1 VGQRIEENTQEKGH
15 RQLIELLQELRVA
28 LPGVQVLF
36 AFLLTVPFTQGWSRV
51 TEFQKNLYFASLLC
65 SAAATAFLIA
75 PSAIHRLDF
84 ERGDKP
90 RIVQVSNTLTVIG
103 LGFLALAIVGVVC
116 LISDVLFDGWTVVM
130 YTAATAIVFIGL
142 WYTIPLVMRSNGGSD
157 AASRSEEGDE
167 ESASVREG
175 QAIDQEAGEG

>member
-1 VGQRIEENTQEKGH
+1 VGQRIEESTQEKGH

-36 AFLLTVPFTQGWSRV
+36 GFLLIVPFSARWGEV
-51 TEFQKNLYFASLLC
+51 TAFQRDLYFACLLC

-90 RIVQVSNTLTVIG
+90 RIVQISNVLAIIG
-103 LGFLALAIVGVVC
+103 LTFLAIAIVGVVL
-116 LISDVLFDGWTVVM
+116 LITDVLYNGAAAVGYTVGI
-130 YTAATAIVFIGL
+130 AALFGVL
-142 WYTIPLVMRSNGGSD
+142 WYSIPVFLR
-157 AASRSEEGDE
+157 
-167 ESASVREG
+167 
-175 QAIDQEAGEG
+175 AGKK